1 MQDVWREENL
11 VQKWLDIEAA
21 LVKVFAEE
29 GIIPEKAAE
38 KIIALSSTTQVGI
51 ADIRAVTKN
60 TRHIISGFVKT
71 FRKKCGDEG
80 EYYHLGTTT
89 QDILDT
95 GLVLLIKEGYAILWQ
110 EMHALQDAMLIL
122 AEGHKKTIMAGR
134 TQGLQGLPITFGFK
148 AAIWASE
155 LQDHIDRFYEL
166 RKRLFLV
173 NISGAM
179 GTKAGFSLLV
189 GADRATHVEARV
201 AELLDLDCPVIDLHH
216 RTDRFAEM
224 LNAIA
229 LLCSSLGEI
238 GLELRDLQRTEV
250 AEVAEPWESRIDGSS
265 SMPHKRN
272 PEPSHWL
279 EGLAKITRA
288 NASAMMDMQVQHER
302 DATRTAVEFACIP
315 ESFHC
320 AAAVLRSSKDILKGL
335 YIDTDRMRENFNL
348 QQDLNLS
355 EAVMLKL
362 FQKSGRKIEAH
373 GLVKACAARAFE
385 NRQSFRQALM
395 DDPTVSNYLS
405 RDEIETV
412 LKPENYLGTVVE
424 QVEAVSD
431 AIKSKRKTYLES
443 QADG

>member
-1 MQDVWREENL
+1 MREIWKEENL
-11 VQKWLDIEAA
+11 VQKWLDVEAA
-21 LVKVFAEE
+21 LVKALAQE
-29 GIIPEKAAE
+29 GIIPAKAAQ
-38 KIIALSSTTQVGI
+38 KIVALSTIAQIDITAIREDTQH
-51 ADIRAVTKN
+51 
-60 TRHIISGFVKT
+60 TRHIISGFVKA

-95 GLVLLIKEGYAILWQ
+95 GLVLLIKEGYAILWR
-110 EMHALQDAMLIL
+110 EMQALQDAMLFL
-122 AEGHKKTIMAGR
+122 ADRYKTTIMAGR
-134 TQGLQGLPITFGFK
+134 SQGLQGLPITFGFK
-148 AAIWASE
+148 VSIWASE
-155 LQDHIDRFYEL
+155 LQDHMDRFYEF

-179 GTKAGFSLLV
+179 GTKSGFSMLV
-189 GADRATHVEARV
+189 GADRATQVEARV
-201 AELLDLDCPVIDLHH
+201 AEFLGLGCPVIDLHH

-229 LLCSSLGEI
+229 LLCSSLGEV

-250 AEVAEPWESRIDGSS
+250 AEVAEPWENRIDGSS
-265 SMPHKRN
+265 TMPHKRN

-315 ESFHC
+315 ESFLC
-320 AAAVLRSSKDILKGL
+320 ASAVLRIARKILEGL
-335 YIDTDRMRENFNL
+335 YVDTERMKENFNI
-348 QQDLNLS
+348 QKALNMS

-373 GLVKACAARAFE
+373 ELIKRCAARAFE
-385 NRQSFRQALM
+385 NNQPFGQVLLE
-395 DDPTVSNYLS
+395 DPLVSNYLT
-405 RDEIETV
+405 RHEIETV
-412 LKPENYLGTVVE
+412 LKPENYLGTIVA
-424 QVEAVSD
+424 QVQAV
-431 AIKSKRKTYLES
+431 AEKIKSKRKIYLKD
-443 QADG
+443 QANV